1 MNKSCFNK
9 NYKEWGVF
17 MENNQDGNRIKESER
32 QSWGS
37 LAMIWVGSM
46 ICVPCIMVGGFL
58 ASSFNLGTIALCT
71 LIGYAIVSIYMCFIG
86 MQGCDTGLSTVPMSA
101 AALGEKG
108 AQVVIGLILTI
119 SCIGWFGV
127 QSAVCGSSFSAMIAE
142 LTGLMIPHW
151 ISSVFWGL
159 VMLLTAMYGY
169 NALKYLNY
177 IAVPALAIVLVIVIW
192 KGFTSLDGINV
203 IKNYQP
209 DQSLSMVSGISMVL
223 ASFALAGVISADYC
237 RYAKS
242 RGDVIKSSL
251 LGVLP
256 AGFVV
261 ILIGAFM
268 SIITGQYDITAVLSS
283 LGLPVFGLITLILAT
298 WTTNVANAYS
308 GGLAVANMLGL
319 GQEKF
324 KMATGIA
331 GLIGTI
337 MGAVGI
343 LSRFQDFL
351 SVLTSFIPP
360 VAGVIIA
367 NYWILNRGK
376 PENFRAVNGVNPA
389 GLVSF
394 VLGAA
399 VAYITGNVYVF
410 FLSPINGIIV
420 SMVTYLLLVKVIPE
434 KKEAAEKAA
443 EY

>member
-1 MNKSCFNK
+1 MA
-9 NYKEWGVF
+9 
-17 MENNQDGNRIKESER
+17 NNQEGNRINESER

-46 ICVPCIMVGGFL
+46 ICVPCIMVGGLL
-58 ASSFNLGTIALCT
+58 ASSFNLGTIAVCT
-71 LIGYAIVSIYMCFIG
+71 LIGYGIVSIYMCFIG

-127 QSAVCGSSFSAMIAE
+127 QSAVCGASFSAMIAE
-142 LTGLMIPHW
+142 LTGLTIPYW

-177 IAVPALAIVLVIVIW
+177 IAVPALAIVFVIVMW

-209 DQSLSMVSGISMVL
+209 AQSMSLVSGISIVL

-242 RGDVIKSSL
+242 RVDVIKSSL

-256 AGFVV
+256 AGFGV

-319 GQEKF
+319 GQKNY

-337 MGAVGI
+337 LGAVGI

-351 SVLTSFIPP
+351 SILTSFIPP
-360 VAGVIIA
+360 VAGVIMA
-367 NYWILNRGK
+367 NYWILHRGK
-376 PENFRAVNGVNPA
+376 PENLQAVKGVNPA
-389 GLVSF
+389 GLISF

-420 SMVTYLLLVKVIPE
+420 SMAAYLLLIKIIPE
-434 KKEAAEKAA
+434 KKEAANTAA